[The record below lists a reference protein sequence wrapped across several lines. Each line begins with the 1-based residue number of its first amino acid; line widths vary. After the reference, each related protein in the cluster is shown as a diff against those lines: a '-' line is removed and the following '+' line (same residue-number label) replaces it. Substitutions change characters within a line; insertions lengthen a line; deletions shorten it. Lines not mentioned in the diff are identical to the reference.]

1 MARQPPTP
9 WWVPILLGF
18 LGITAGFLTIAYL
31 AWLQVAGQLYVFGL
45 VMVLANLGATIAAIV
60 ASGMDARTGDV
71 AWSWWA
77 VVGSFVVVSMILY
90 PSMGTWAPR

>member
-1 MARQPPTP
+1 MARQLPTP

-18 LGITAGFLTIAYL
+18 LGITAGILTIAYL
-31 AWLQVAGQLYVFGL
+31 SWVQVEGQLYVFGL
-45 VMVLANLGATIAAIV
+45 VMVLANLTATLAAIL
-60 ASGMDARTGDV
+60 ASGMDARTGQV
-71 AWSWWA
+71 AWAWWA